1 MLRDQLSA
9 ALKDAMKSKNA
20 ERLSTVRLIQ
30 AAIKDRDIANRGA
43 GKEEASDDEILQI
56 LAKMV
61 KQRDESAKIYEENSR
76 PELAAKERAEIK
88 VVQDFMPKQLSD
100 SDVRANIAAIIAE
113 TGAAG
118 PKDMGKVMAVL
129 KERYAGQMDFSKASG
144 AVKELLNRSVK
155 PGARSSGP
163 RARARLL
170 RRRR

>member
-1 MLRDQLSA
+1 MLRDQLAA

-30 AAIKDRDIANRGA
+30 AAVKDRDIANRGA
-43 GKEEASDDEILQI
+43 GKEQASDDEILQI

-61 KQRDESAKIYEENSR
+61 KQRDESAKIYEENAR
-76 PELAAKERAEIK
+76 PELAAKERAEIT

-100 SDVRANIAAIIAE
+100 ADVRANIAAIITE

-144 AVKELLNRSVK
+144 AVKELLN
-155 PGARSSGP
+155 
-163 RARARLL
+163 
-170 RRRR
+170 

>member
-1 MLRDQLSA
+1 MLRDQLAA

-20 ERLSTVRLIQ
+20 ERLSTVRLVQ

-61 KQRDESAKIYEENSR
+61 KQRDESAKIYEENAR
-76 PELAAKERAEIK
+76 PELAAKERAEIA
-88 VVQDFMPKQLSD
+88 VLHDFLPKQLSD
-100 SDVRANIAAIIAE
+100 AEVRSNITAIIAE
-113 TGAAG
+113 IGAAG

-144 AVKELLNRSVK
+144 AVKEQLN
-155 PGARSSGP
+155 
-163 RARARLL
+163 
-170 RRRR
+170 

>member
-1 MLRDQLSA
+1 MMLRDQLAA

-61 KQRDESAKIYEENSR
+61 KQRDESAKIYEENAR
-76 PELAAKERAEIK
+76 PELAAKERAEIA
-88 VVQDFMPKQLSD
+88 VLHDFLPKQLSD
-100 SDVRANIAAIIAE
+100 AEVRSNIAAIIAE
-113 TGAAG
+113 IGAAG

-144 AVKELLNRSVK
+144 AVKEQLN
-155 PGARSSGP
+155 
-163 RARARLL
+163 
-170 RRRR
+170 

>member
-1 MLRDQLSA
+1 MLRDQLAA

-30 AAIKDRDIANRGA
+30 AGIKDRDIANRGAGKEEASDDEILIKDRDIANRGA

-61 KQRDESAKIYEENSR
+61 KQRDESAKIYEENAR
-76 PELAAKERAEIK
+76 PELAAKERAEIT
-88 VVQDFMPKQLSD
+88 VLQDFLPKQLSD
-100 SDVRANIAAIIAE
+100 AEVRSNIAAIIAE

-144 AVKELLNRSVK
+144 AVKEQLN
-155 PGARSSGP
+155 
-163 RARARLL
+163 
-170 RRRR
+170 

>member
-1 MLRDQLSA
+1 MLRDQLAA

-43 GKEEASDDEILQI
+43 GKEEAGDDEILQI

-61 KQRDESAKIYEENSR
+61 KQRDESAKIYEENAR
-76 PELAAKERAEIK
+76 PELAAKERAEI
-88 VVQDFMPKQLSD
+88 VVLQDFLPKQLSD
-100 SDVRANIAAIIAE
+100 AQVRSNIAAIISE
-113 TGAAG
+113 IGAAG

-144 AVKELLNRSVK
+144 AVKELLN
-155 PGARSSGP
+155 
-163 RARARLL
+163 
-170 RRRR
+170 